1 MNSNVVGNYMEKQD
15 LIMGPNISVDKKEDF
30 RKHDIWGYTSEY
42 KALIKVETCQSI
54 KQGTHIFKIYT
65 HNLGFSSLLKY

>member
-30 RKHDIWGYTSEY
+30 RKHDI
-42 KALIKVETCQSI
+42 
-54 KQGTHIFKIYT
+54 
-65 HNLGFSSLLKY
+65 